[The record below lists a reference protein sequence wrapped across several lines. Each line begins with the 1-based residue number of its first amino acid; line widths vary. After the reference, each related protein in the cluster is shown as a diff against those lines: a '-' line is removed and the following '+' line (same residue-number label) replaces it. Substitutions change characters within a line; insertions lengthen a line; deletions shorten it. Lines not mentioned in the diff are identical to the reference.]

1 LVLLFSGPNTGFV
14 YTSLYVRHWDAYVT
28 EGKHNSLFVLRLAK
42 TVDGTTDSRLVPVF
56 LLICLIK

>member
-1 LVLLFSGPNTGFV
+1 V

-42 TVDGTTDSRLVPVF
+42 TVDGTTDSRF
-56 LLICLIK
+56 AFYTLIYTYIFDI

>member
-1 LVLLFSGPNTGFV
+1 MLLISGPNTGFV

-42 TVDGTTDSRLVPVF
+42 TVDGTVDRLAPCSRLYYLF
-56 LLICLIK
+56 LC